1 LDVPPPGPANDE
13 HVIIDSTLDVWRGGI
28 SYDFNST
35 FAPFGSIYET
45 GFRFRLTP
53 NYSWFQFK
61 IPDTPG
67 TASGQS
73 VGLDIMPGIGIVVP
87 KVSFIALVGPVF
99 AESFDSGRT
108 KTQRGLKTTASM
120 YATPTDLTMF
130 YGSGFY
136 TTIGDGFQVQLKTG
150 VKVPAGFYLG
160 PEFKISGS
168 NGNTQLRYGAHLS
181 SLKVGQTFFSFTAG
195 YLRDEQLGRGE
206 FVSMNV
212 YTSF

>member
-1 LDVPPPGPANDE
+1 MRVSRHRRLTVLSALLIFASCQAYALDVPPPGPANDE

-87 KVSFIALVGPVF
+87 KVSFIALVGP
-99 AESFDSGRT
+99 
-108 KTQRGLKTTASM
+108 
-120 YATPTDLTMF
+120 
-130 YGSGFY
+130 
-136 TTIGDGFQVQLKTG
+136 
-150 VKVPAGFYLG
+150 
-160 PEFKISGS
+160 
-168 NGNTQLRYGAHLS
+168 
-181 SLKVGQTFFSFTAG
+181 
-195 YLRDEQLGRGE
+195 
-206 FVSMNV
+206 
-212 YTSF
+212 